1 MHLREYLFKNR
12 MKKVDFANL
21 IKYSDYYVAAIAE
34 GKVKPGRKFA
44 AAVEEYTKGEVT
56 AKECL
61 EYYDFFQQEMSKK
74 KKRK

>member
-1 MHLREYLFKNR
+1 

-44 AAVEEYTKGEVT
+44 QIVEEFTNGQVT

-61 EYYDFFQQEMSKK
+61 EYYDHFQEEMR
-74 KKRK
+74 KRK